1 MAGEHTL
8 APPPVRTNFRR
19 QLEVIALG
27 KLRKANGQF
36 KKGHGKVRKS
46 KKRR

>member
-1 MAGEHTL
+1 M
-8 APPPVRTNFRR
+8 
-19 QLEVIALG
+19 G

-46 KKRR
+46 KKRRR

>member
-1 MAGEHTL
+1 MFDGE
-8 APPPVRTNFRR
+8 
-19 QLEVIALG
+19 EVIRLG

-46 KKRR
+46 KSKKRR